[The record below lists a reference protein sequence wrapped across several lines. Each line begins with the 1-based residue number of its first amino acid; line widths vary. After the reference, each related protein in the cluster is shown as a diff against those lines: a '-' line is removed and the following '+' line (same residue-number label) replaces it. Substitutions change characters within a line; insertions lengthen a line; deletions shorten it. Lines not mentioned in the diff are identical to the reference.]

1 MGRIDDIRRSVESL
15 VNNATPNSRG
25 TSIRESVASLV
36 QGGEPDPQGYAKSS
50 TELYSGDYD
59 VNRPDKELREYW
71 MLYESNPLI
80 SQPIDNLAGKVIEKG
95 WYFECD
101 SDETVEEMTEYADNV
116 GIVSGN
122 IDKNLSKLIYQLVI
136 THQVL
141 GTTIIE
147 RVKDKKGN
155 PSSLQQLQ
163 TQTMEINTKPDSS
176 LILSPNDLEFDNVKT
191 TEEGKAAAYIQFKD
205 GIGIFE
211 NREERYFSRDEI
223 IRWTRASRPGE
234 VFGAGRVERVYER
247 ALSLEA
253 KLRDNDDAIAM
264 KAWPGI
270 LFEFVDEDNPWTRP
284 EMEEF
289 MADFDGPR
297 YGPGMMKA
305 VSGNVNIKEF
315 AGETANINDAVT
327 TDVNFIISGM
337 PGPKYTLG
345 TFTGD
350 LSNSEA
356 NVQERQFKKTVLDV
370 RAQLEDV
377 LTPYFRDVADYYDLD
392 AVDSLELNIGSP
404 GENVDPAQVSG
415 NIIRYTSD
423 VSDEESDSSAQTQSP
438 ETQPDGESDS
448 APVPD
453 MSALRE
459 FSAVPDEEHI
469 HPQNVTV
476 EQSDTVAE
484 LADSRLVN
492 RSKQESELQS
502 VIAETLTD
510 SRDTVVERTGERF
523 ESLDELDVD
532 QFRNVAEDRVQR
544 IIRQNMS
551 RSALESPMRET
562 VTATFE
568 TLNQDNHRGEYSTIY
583 SGHHSDGVTQT
594 IDSLRRDMQ
603 RVVDEIVQISTRQ
616 LQQSKQANESPERWR
631 ERVTSELS
639 DAKLQ
644 KRSRVIA
651 DMRLSKLVNQ
661 VKLHEYRLN
670 ESVDGVKLINP
681 CSDST
686 VTLCERLSGCGGR
699 DGAVAYFDSNGSIGE
714 QFEDYVS
721 SQLLYSG
728 FDPLPVTP
736 PYHYGCQTELI
747 ALFDETDDDSS

>member
-1 MGRIDDIRRSVESL
+1 M
-15 VNNATPNSRG
+15 
-25 TSIRESVASLV
+25 
-36 QGGEPDPQGYAKSS
+36 S
-50 TELYSGDYD
+50 T
-59 VNRPDKELREYW
+59 LR
-71 MLYESNPLI
+71 
-80 SQPIDNLAGKVIEKG
+80 Q
-95 WYFECD
+95 
-101 SDETVEEMTEYADNV
+101 
-116 GIVSGN
+116 
-122 IDKNLSKLIYQLVI
+122 
-136 THQVL
+136 
-141 GTTIIE
+141 
-147 RVKDKKGN
+147 
-155 PSSLQQLQ
+155 
-163 TQTMEINTKPDSS
+163 
-176 LILSPNDLEFDNVKT
+176 
-191 TEEGKAAAYIQFKD
+191 
-205 GIGIFE
+205 
-211 NREERYFSRDEI
+211 
-223 IRWTRASRPGE
+223 
-234 VFGAGRVERVYER
+234 
-247 ALSLEA
+247 
-253 KLRDNDDAIAM
+253 
-264 KAWPGI
+264 
-270 LFEFVDEDNPWTRP
+270 
-284 EMEEF
+284 
-289 MADFDGPR
+289 
-297 YGPGMMKA
+297 
-305 VSGNVNIKEF
+305 
-315 AGETANINDAVT
+315 
-327 TDVNFIISGM
+327 
-337 PGPKYTLG
+337 
-345 TFTGD
+345 
-350 LSNSEA
+350 
-356 NVQERQFKKTVLDV
+356 
-370 RAQLEDV
+370 
-377 LTPYFRDVADYYDLD
+377 
-392 AVDSLELNIGSP
+392 
-404 GENVDPAQVSG
+404 
-415 NIIRYTSD
+415 
-423 VSDEESDSSAQTQSP
+423 
-438 ETQPDGESDS
+438 
-448 APVPD
+448 
-453 MSALRE
+453 

-469 HPQNVTV
+469 HPQDVTV

-492 RSKQESELQS
+492 RSEQESELQS

-532 QFRNVAEDRVQR
+532 QFRNVAEDRIQR

-583 SGHHSDGVTQT
+583 SGQHSDGVTQT

-736 PYHYGCQTELI
+736 PYHYGCRTELI